1 MASNTALTSMITRIF
16 IITISAKKIFL
27 TVTIVVYIA
36 VCIAVTVR
44 ILGRL
49 VVVFFVLEILRGLT
63 NRPDFALD
71 TPGGIGSSCRNCVCI
86 WHNLASSD
94 AISYRQLKSD

>member
-16 IITISAKKIFL
+16 IITIGAKKIFL

-36 VCIAVTVR
+36 MHIAITVR

-49 VVVFFVLEILRGLT
+49 RVVFF
-63 NRPDFALD
+63 A
-71 TPGGIGSSCRNCVCI
+71 
-86 WHNLASSD
+86 
-94 AISYRQLKSD
+94 